1 MSAKIK
7 MALVQLTRIGDVIQT
22 FQAANQLKLENP
34 NVELTLIARKKMA
47 SGIMFLLEQTFD
59 NVILID
65 TQSFFEKPTDNL
77 KTCLTKLHNFV
88 FDLKKYDFNI
98 VINLSFCKTSS
109 YLTTLIKP
117 KVIMGIHRNERSQL
131 AINDKWSQYIY
142 SNVMSTPNCPFNLVD
157 IYKNMLGAK
166 EAHVNNFNLDTKNQI
181 IIHPF
186 ASSRKKSWGPN
197 KWTELIYKLL
207 KENKETTIVMVG
219 AKHDKENADRIF
231 THPSLQLFKDRIIN
245 KTETNTI
252 EESFNDLAA
261 SKLFIGHDSM
271 VSHLAAVIRI
281 PSIVISLGTVRPHE
295 TTPYSDKVIN
305 IAAKNK
311 CFPCNVETSCDLLP
325 CHGSINHQVIQSV
338 AQAMIN
344 GEDVTHQL
352 LTERLSSF
360 HLDSV
365 RIYKPYFDNVGMQLN
380 EISQNYQNLTS
391 LSKIYYRILWSYYLS
406 GKDTSDSI
414 PQLSEDT
421 TKALANAQVGVNYL
435 YELYTY
441 GMKFCNRI
449 IDETE
454 SDTPNINDIQDSVKK
469 ITEIDELCNITKNTY
484 PILAP
489 VIDFF
494 YVNKANASG
503 ENIVDIAKNNLLSY
517 YEGSSLMSVLN
528 ELVDKTL
535 APHMANRK
543 DHHQDV

>member
-1 MSAKIK
+1 
-7 MALVQLTRIGDVIQT
+7 
-22 FQAANQLKLENP
+22 
-34 NVELTLIARKKMA
+34 
-47 SGIMFLLEQTFD
+47 
-59 NVILID
+59 
-65 TQSFFEKPTDNL
+65 
-77 KTCLTKLHNFV
+77 
-88 FDLKKYDFNI
+88 
-98 VINLSFCKTSS
+98 
-109 YLTTLIKP
+109 
-117 KVIMGIHRNERSQL
+117 
-131 AINDKWSQYIY
+131 
-142 SNVMSTPNCPFNLVD
+142 
-157 IYKNMLGAK
+157 
-166 EAHVNNFNLDTKNQI
+166 
-181 IIHPF
+181 
-186 ASSRKKSWGPN
+186 
-197 KWTELIYKLL
+197 
-207 KENKETTIVMVG
+207 
-219 AKHDKENADRIF
+219 
-231 THPSLQLFKDRIIN
+231 
-245 KTETNTI
+245 
-252 EESFNDLAA
+252 
-261 SKLFIGHDSM
+261 
-271 VSHLAAVIRI
+271 
-281 PSIVISLGTVRPHE
+281 
-295 TTPYSDKVIN
+295 
-305 IAAKNK
+305 
-311 CFPCNVETSCDLLP
+311 
-325 CHGSINHQVIQSV
+325 
-338 AQAMIN
+338 
-344 GEDVTHQL
+344 
-352 LTERLSSF
+352 
-360 HLDSV
+360 
-365 RIYKPYFDNVGMQLN
+365 MQLN